1 MHTAAVT
8 VSKEL
13 EGMVVFQHVG
23 IKKQI
28 FFWPKVKRERK
39 ERKNSSVCGC
49 C

>member
-1 MHTAAVT
+1 MCNKYKSHKVRDARVKMHTAAVT

-28 FFWPKVKRERK
+28 FFLA
-39 ERKNSSVCGC
+39 
-49 C
+49 